1 MKKLSI
7 FGLIHSNNNL
17 DAINKFYKE
26 FFIEVSKNFT
36 NFYVIDLSNLIFF
49 KKGKSRKAKINK
61 FPKNFIFFKPKN
73 LSELKKFL
81 NKYNL
86 IAVNNIGKNPDFF
99 WVLFWLKKLNV
110 KLINII
116 YSGVFGLSTTI
127 NIFEKR
133 SYLPKNF
140 YNKGFYY
147 LYRILTIFKV
157 LPKIEIL
164 FHSDQD
170 VVKKLKNSVSKKFD
184 TINPFFNISYY
195 KQIIKINSRSV
206 TIIKKKT
213 NNKKY
218 ILFIDCPIMTGD
230 RLLRDYRFSKE
241 DVLNFYK
248 KLNYFLFKLS
258 RLFKLKVIIA
268 PHPRYKNRY
277 LDKSKFYIS
286 KKSTRELIYSSKIV
300 VFSTTG
306 AIVDAIFQKKKI
318 INIRSQLQGEYQLQI
333 NQKYVDALKLLS
345 FDLDNEINFN
355 KKQILIEI
363 KKSEKK
369 YSLFINKKLRS
380 DKNNDPNKKIIK
392 IVKKNFFN

>member
-127 NIFEKR
+127 NIFENNWSKLAKFAKVHDTSR
-133 SYLPKNF
+133 SHSFWKQDSIRDCRKELSIQRNLSKLV
-140 YNKGFYY
+140 GSSTRS
-147 LYRILTIFKV
+147 LWRTVTGVRILTYYVRFAHSLRTFNLV
-157 LPKIEIL
+157 L
-164 FHSDQD
+164 
-170 VVKKLKNSVSKKFD
+170 
-184 TINPFFNISYY
+184 
-195 KQIIKINSRSV
+195 
-206 TIIKKKT
+206 
-213 NNKKY
+213 
-218 ILFIDCPIMTGD
+218 
-230 RLLRDYRFSKE
+230 
-241 DVLNFYK
+241 
-248 KLNYFLFKLS
+248 
-258 RLFKLKVIIA
+258 
-268 PHPRYKNRY
+268 
-277 LDKSKFYIS
+277 
-286 KKSTRELIYSSKIV
+286 
-300 VFSTTG
+300 
-306 AIVDAIFQKKKI
+306 
-318 INIRSQLQGEYQLQI
+318 
-333 NQKYVDALKLLS
+333 
-345 FDLDNEINFN
+345 
-355 KKQILIEI
+355 
-363 KKSEKK
+363 
-369 YSLFINKKLRS
+369 
-380 DKNNDPNKKIIK
+380 
-392 IVKKNFFN
+392 